1 MSFHLYIRI
10 TTMLAVGLFAIACK
24 QQVKGDEALLPT
36 LSVSI
41 EPQRY
46 FAEKIAGNKFVVQTL
61 VPAGSSPESFDPT
74 PAEMV
79 TFSKSKAFFAIGMF
93 PFEQRW
99 SKNLTDTNPDILLSD
114 CQSIV
119 AQAALHSQCNH
130 ADGEHAHGDHD
141 PHIWNSPTLAL
152 QMAEKIYR
160 GIVQIDPD
168 NEPYYTANFG
178 AVQREIATTD
188 SLVKATL
195 KHARTRTFII
205 YHPALAYFAEYY
217 GLQQMAIEH
226 NGKNPSPT
234 QMASL
239 IQRAKSENIRTVF
252 IQPEFDKKNAEIV
265 AREINANVLQ
275 INPLAYEWSAEM
287 IKIARAIAER

>member
-99 SKNLTDTNPDILLSD
+99 SKKSD
-114 CQSIV
+114 R
-119 AQAALHSQCNH
+119 
-130 ADGEHAHGDHD
+130 
-141 PHIWNSPTLAL
+141 
-152 QMAEKIYR
+152 Y
-160 GIVQIDPD
+160 
-168 NEPYYTANFG
+168 
-178 AVQREIATTD
+178 
-188 SLVKATL
+188 
-195 KHARTRTFII
+195 
-205 YHPALAYFAEYY
+205 
-217 GLQQMAIEH
+217 
-226 NGKNPSPT
+226 
-234 QMASL
+234 
-239 IQRAKSENIRTVF
+239 
-252 IQPEFDKKNAEIV
+252 
-265 AREINANVLQ
+265 
-275 INPLAYEWSAEM
+275 
-287 IKIARAIAER
+287 